1 MALAGI
7 REASRLI
14 FVDELT
20 GLYNRRFMRQYLRD
34 RLAQLAQD
42 GTPLAVIMLDLD
54 GLKEINDTYGH
65 LDGDRILKML
75 AELIRDAIPQGGYAI
90 RFAGDEFLVF
100 LEGVDGEGA
109 LRVAEQLRERV
120 SREPF
125 VTAKAPAGIP
135 VRASLGVAVYP
146 ADAPSASKL
155 LEAADEALYRSK
167 RAGKNRVTRAG
178 ASRVPPEVEVFRR
191 FPCPRLVGREA
202 ELAEIE
208 RLLTDAGHNRVL
220 LVEASPGLG
229 KSRLLL
235 EVMRRAGSMGHHCFL
250 GRCLESERTIPYSTL
265 RPVLAACLARV
276 PEQREMLRSR
286 LGASSLAELAVL
298 LPELEPPDGPREA
311 RSQEERRSLLFHG
324 VADLL
329 CLLSADA
336 PQVLL
341 LDDLHF
347 MDEAS
352 LEVLYCLLDHT
363 EGHVTVYGAV
373 QSEALERHEDT
384 PLPFARLLGLL
395 LQSPNLYRVSLS
407 PLTGEQV
414 GQMVTEILQRHTPS
428 PDFLHRLHEAS
439 QGIPLFVEE
448 TLKALINGGTLRA
461 VDGIWDLA
469 AVESAVMPTS
479 LEGAVR
485 GRLDALDRELHEV
498 VAKAAVVGSHMDL
511 ALLASVLGKDPGETQ
526 HLVEMGKKQ
535 RVFEEP
541 GIMAG
546 EEEEVRFLSQCFQQL
561 VYDGIDPTDRRRT
574 HRTVG
579 EVTERLAGGQVEQVL
594 GPLAHHF
601 ERSDD
606 PVKGEI
612 YRQRAQELS
621 GQIFSAAE
629 IEREMSLDVGSDRE
643 GPRLD
648 AETWPLAERLLRG
661 VAVAVKNM
669 RVYPS
674 GSQLV
679 QNGVSAVDAVLL
691 ELLKRVDALTLGEEE
706 QGLYINGQ
714 PVEQKGLLPVTQD
727 LLRIFADH
735 GIRRCTFERGIADA
749 DVLGLLKILSGP
761 GHGTQQEVGVW
772 ARRLRSEGIGH
783 VRIFPAIYL
792 ASGVGTAAW
801 RREHAETLMDD
812 PTLLLARDVLRSLV
826 AVVDNIRLYPPESQ
840 LITLTL
846 EQLER
851 HAQAMLARVPS
862 LTVAMAERTIVV
874 NATRPNPR
882 VFGITIEILQK
893 LMDDSGL
900 TSLTIHRG
908 VTREEMR
915 TFLTDLAQSLEAAPR
930 DPSFFQRLLAES
942 GIGTIEVGT
951 RAYTAADRL
960 ATGESPGAEAL
971 GVGGP
976 PEREAVQVSEAEL
989 TLEQA
994 SRLLEKPLAAFLDP
1008 GVQEQIPPVLLALS
1022 GMGRENLAERLVER
1036 TAAALTETDGAL
1048 RAGAAAGLGFTL
1060 GRVGEE
1066 PTALVLDKIVGPLAE
1081 AMARE
1086 ENLQAFR
1093 AETEL
1098 ATAVLGRLLRT
1109 GDLQGAARLTSALG
1123 SAIPKAPDL
1132 PRFTDAVRGVVD
1144 AVASTENFELVLG
1157 LKGADPAR
1165 RDQAKAV
1172 LAGFGPG
1179 AGAYLVELLHDTA
1192 DGEIARVAA
1201 ELLAALGE
1209 AGVRL
1214 VTRGLEQE
1222 ESVARLKRVVS
1233 LLDVLA
1239 PALGADFL
1247 FLVGHPEAGVRQ
1259 EMVRTLTRVPREN
1272 ALRFVSQALS
1282 HQRSRVLL
1290 GALESACRLEAVELL
1305 DTVIRLVKTPPDQ
1318 NVLRAACLSLGRLG
1332 DARAVIVLL
1341 GIVDR
1346 RPRFFGLVKGAPEA
1360 ARVAAVRSLGEFGTP
1375 AARAGLK
1382 RARRDPAKGVR
1393 LAAQRALLRLRRE
1406 SRSKESG

>member
-7 REASRLI
+7 RGASRLV

-20 GLYNRRFMRQYLRD
+20 GLYNRRFMRQYLRE

-42 GTPLAVIMLDLD
+42 GTQLAVIMLDLD
-54 GLKEINDTYGH
+54 GLKQINDTYGH
-65 LDGDRILKML
+65 LDGDWVLKAL
-75 AELIRDAIPQGGYAI
+75 ADLIRDAIPQGGYAI

-100 LEGVDGEGA
+100 LEGVDGAGA
-109 LRVAEQLRERV
+109 LLVAEQIRERV
-120 SREPF
+120 SRDPF
-125 VTAKAPAGIP
+125 VTPKAPAGIP

-146 ADAPSASKL
+146 VDAPSASEL
-155 LEAADEALYRSK
+155 VAAADEALYRSK

-178 ASRVPPEVEVFRR
+178 ASRLPPEVEVFRH

-202 ELAEIE
+202 ELAELE
-208 RLLTDAGHNRVL
+208 RLLTDGGYNRVL

-235 EVMRRAGSMGHHCFL
+235 ELMRRAGSTGHRCFS
-250 GRCLESERTIPYSTL
+250 GRCLESESAIPYSTL
-265 RPVLAACLARV
+265 RPVLAACLARE
-276 PEQREMLRSR
+276 PEQLEMARSR
-286 LGASSLAELAVL
+286 LGAPSLAELAVL
-298 LPELEPPDGPREA
+298 LPELGPPDGRREA

-347 MDEAS
+347 ADEAS
-352 LEVLYCLLDHT
+352 LEVLYCLLDRA
-363 EGHVTVYGAV
+363 EGRVIVYGAV

-384 PLPFARLLGLL
+384 PLPFARLLDLL
-395 LQSPNLYRVSLS
+395 RQAPNLHRVGLS

-414 GQMVTEILQRHTPS
+414 GQMVTEVLQRHTPS
-428 PDFLHRLHEAS
+428 PDFLRRLQEAS
-439 QGIPLFVEE
+439 QGVPLFVEE
-448 TLKALINGGTLRA
+448 TLKALINGGALRA

-469 AVESAVMPTS
+469 AVEPAAMSTS
-479 LEGAVR
+479 LEGAIR
-485 GRLDALDRELHEV
+485 GRLDALDQELHQAI
-498 VAKAAVVGSHMDL
+498 AKAAVVGSHMDL
-511 ALLASVLGKDPGETQ
+511 AMLASVLGKDPGETQ
-526 HLVEMGKKQ
+526 HLVERGKKQ
-535 RVFEEP
+535 RVFEDP
-541 GIMAG
+541 GIG
-546 EEEEVRFLSQCFQQL
+546 TDEEEEVRFLSQCFQQI
-561 VYDGIDPTDRRRT
+561 VYAGMDPTDRRRT

-579 EVTERLAGGQVEQVL
+579 EVTERLAGGHVEQVL
-594 GPLAHHF
+594 GPLAYHF

-606 PVKGEI
+606 PGKAEI

-621 GQIFSAAE
+621 GQLFSATE
-629 IEREMSLDVGSDRE
+629 IERELSLDVGADRA
-643 GPRLD
+643 GPPLD
-648 AETWPLAERLLRG
+648 AETWPLADRLLRA

-674 GSQLV
+674 GSELV
-679 QNGVSAVDAVLL
+679 QHGVSVVDAALL

-714 PVEQKGLLPVTQD
+714 PVEQKGLLPVAQD

-761 GHGTQQEVGVW
+761 GQGTQQDVGTW
-772 ARRLRSEGIGH
+772 ARRLEAEGIGH
-783 VRIFPAIYL
+783 VRIFPVIYL

-801 RREHAETLMDD
+801 HREHAEALMDD
-812 PTLLLARDVLRSLV
+812 PTLLLARDVLRSLA
-826 AVVDNIRLYPPESQ
+826 AVVDNIRLYPPESE
-840 LITLTL
+840 LIMLTL

-874 NATRPNPR
+874 NATRPSPR

-893 LMDDSGL
+893 LMDDGGL
-900 TSLTIHRG
+900 TSLTIRRG
-908 VTREEMR
+908 VTGDELR
-915 TFLTDLAQSLEAAPR
+915 TFLTHLAQSLETAPR
-930 DPSFFQRLLAES
+930 DPSFWQRLLAGS

-951 RAYTAADRL
+951 RAYAAADRL
-960 ATGESPGAEAL
+960 AAGRGPGPEAL
-971 GVGGP
+971 EVGP
-976 PEREAVQVSEAEL
+976 PPETEAVQVSEAEL
-989 TLEQA
+989 TLKEA
-994 SRLLEKPLAAFLDP
+994 SRLLEEPLAAFLDP
-1008 GVQEQIPPVLLALS
+1008 AVQEQIPPVLLALAR
-1022 GMGRENLAERLVER
+1022 MGREDLAARLVER
-1036 TAAALTETDGAL
+1036 TAAALTETDGVL
-1048 RAGAAAGLGFTL
+1048 RARAAAGLGLTL

-1066 PTALVLDKIVGPLAE
+1066 STALVLDKIVGPLTE

-1086 ENLQAFR
+1086 GKLQAFR

-1098 ATAVLGRLLRT
+1098 ATAVLGRLLQT
-1109 GDLQGAARLTSALG
+1109 GDLQGAARLTAALG
-1123 SAIPKAPDL
+1123 SAIPNAPDL

-1144 AVASTENFELVLG
+1144 AVASTESFKLVL

-1172 LAGFGPG
+1172 LAGFGTG
-1179 AGAYLVELLHDTA
+1179 ARAYLAQLLHDTA
-1192 DGEIARVAA
+1192 DDEIARVAA
-1201 ELLAALGE
+1201 DLLAAQGE
-1209 AGVRL
+1209 AGGRL
-1214 VTRGLEQE
+1214 VTQGLKRE

-1239 PALGADFL
+1239 PALGAHFL

-1259 EMVRTLTRVPREN
+1259 EMMSTLTRGPREH
-1272 ALRFVSQALS
+1272 ALRFVSRALS
-1282 HQRSRVLL
+1282 RKRSKVLL
-1290 GALESACRLEAVELL
+1290 GALECAGKLEAVELL
-1305 DTVIRLVKTPPDQ
+1305 DAVVRLVESPPDR

-1332 DARAVIVLL
+1332 DARAVPVLL

-1360 ARVAAVRSLGEFGTP
+1360 SRAAAARSLGELGTP
-1375 AARAGLK
+1375 GAKAGLE
-1382 RARRDPAKGVR
+1382 RALKDPAKGVR
-1393 LAAQRALLRLRRE
+1393 SAAQRALLRLQRQ
-1406 SRSKESG
+1406 SR